1 VATARTSATVAESA
15 GAVPTEPI
23 GQQERGSASAEPSS
37 LGCPADLQMRARTSV
52 CYLLWQPM
60 PEVEMKEE

>member
-1 VATARTSATVAESA
+1 VATARPSAMAAESA
-15 GAVPTEPI
+15 RTASIEPT

-60 PEVEMKEE
+60 PEVEMEEE